1 MADSGTRSWFAAS
14 RWNGTDVT
22 LAWGRRDTCSRIA
35 SAVLSCSTRCHKPLY
50 LRSGSSTD
58 TSVSPSASSRTT
70 HSTAARVSRRSGQ
83 STSSSGTRCRPVRA
97 HSSASSAAFASSMTK
112 CTVRISSGVSERAY
126 WMARAEAMSSR
137 STNTST
143 TWRRRMGAVAAA
155 GTSCSSWTASRSYC
169 RLRRSSTI
177 TRIGM
182 ITSIT
187 HASSNRV
194 MSTISTTP
202 AESIA
207 PTPFTRTPRCQ
218 PCSRSR
224 RWCIVMPDCD
234 SVKPTNTPIA

>member
-1 MADSGTRSWFAAS
+1 MQHAVPQALVLAIGEQHRHLGLAVGELADDALHGGAGEPTIGTVDELQRHPLQAGA
-14 RWNGTDVT
+14 GP
-22 LAWGRRDTCSRIA
+22 LLGQLRRPSPR
-35 SAVLSCSTRCHKPLY
+35 RC
-50 LRSGSSTD
+50 
-58 TSVSPSASSRTT
+58 
-70 HSTAARVSRRSGQ
+70 
-83 STSSSGTRCRPVRA
+83 
-97 HSSASSAAFASSMTK
+97 TK

-126 WMARAEAMSSR
+126 WMARAEAMSRR

-143 TWRRRMGAVAAA
+143 TWRRRIGAVAAA

-187 HASSNRV
+187 QASSKRV

-207 PTPFTRTPRCQ
+207 PTPLTTTPRCQ
-218 PCSRSR
+218 PCSSQPQVVHRHAR
-224 RWCIVMPDCD
+224 LRQREADEHADGVERDEPGDLGARD
-234 SVKPTNTPIA
+234 RPRGGRPRPPGR